1 MATRSRVKK
10 VLLILFVL
18 VGAAIPLKMVVNYCL
33 VTFARRSGVLV
44 TISKETTYI
53 TEPLRP
59 DGYPDYIAALNQ
71 RASKG

>member
-33 VTFARRSGVLV
+33 VTFRG
-44 TISKETTYI
+44 
-53 TEPLRP
+53 
-59 DGYPDYIAALNQ
+59 D
-71 RASKG
+71 RASW